1 METPVQDSDNE
12 DELSERL
19 SVLGLA
25 EDREKAGLDS
35 EGKEE
40 KYIIEGD
47 NPSLES
53 SIQIFKS
60 Q

>member
-25 EDREKAGLDS
+25 VDREKAGLDS